1 MAGFVMK
8 EERKIMKRLYEKVDA
23 KQNCN
28 IKQKQPRKKQG
39 AAVETS
45 SGSIHRLVI
54 LIKVNVGKLFFC

>member
-1 MAGFVMK
+1 MAGFVLK

-28 IKQKQPRKKQG
+28 IKQKQPQKKQG

-54 LIKVNVGKLFFC
+54 LVKVNVGKLFFC

>member
-8 EERKIMKRLYEKVDA
+8 EERKIMKRLYEKVNA

-39 AAVETS
+39 AAVETFS
-45 SGSIHRLVI
+45 TVS
-54 LIKVNVGKLFFC
+54 